1 MSQVVEALQRVFT
14 ILKKVRRKKNK
25 EYDKFQ
31 EESPINSVHCW
42 LRFHRA
48 VGKTKGDVKRRKE
61 ERSCCKL
68 TVTPRNNTNNRST
81 NCPRAEKGREVS
93 KRSAILTFRFIDL
106 NRSYYGYR

>member
-42 LRFHRA
+42 QRFHRA
-48 VGKTKGDVKRRKE
+48 VGKTKGEGK
-61 ERSCCKL
+61 
-68 TVTPRNNTNNRST
+68 
-81 NCPRAEKGREVS
+81 
-93 KRSAILTFRFIDL
+93 
-106 NRSYYGYR
+106 